1 MAHNRGGGDSAAIKR
16 RPRAIALIAAAAL
29 AGAMFAS
36 PAAAQISAVSIA
48 DGVHAGEIAVPVNKS
63 QVIRSDRPYAR
74 ALIGN
79 PEIADILPLSNSS
92 LYVLGKKAGT
102 TSLTLYDRASNLIA
116 VVDVVVGPDV
126 ISLKRQLSELIAGDQ
141 LGARISN
148 DSIILEGIVASGPA
162 ADRAVQLAET
172 YAPGKVVNLLSI
184 GASQQVMLEV
194 RFSEVKRSA
203 LKDIGFSFFVGND
216 SGSLNGVVGGG
227 ASLIPGGGTT
237 TTTTVV
243 DGVTTT
249 VESPNGQ
256 ELRLGS
262 IFDSFGILTKTFG
275 AFGLNFDAALNALE
289 RKGAI
294 TTLAEPT
301 LVALSGE
308 TANFLAGGEFPVPV
322 LQDGGGGGDG
332 GGSTGITIEWKPFG
346 VSLAFTPTVLADG
359 VINMIVEPEVSSIDP
374 TASIV
379 VNNLRIPG
387 LQTRRARTVVELR
400 DGESFAIAGLLRTD
414 FQDTVR
420 QFPIL
425 GSIPIIGMLF
435 KSTNFQRDETELVIT
450 VTPRLVRPV
459 PANRLALPTDRAGP
473 PNEADLFLFGRTD
486 TGVPQGPGAT
496 GVPPAAP
503 PAPISTAPATPGGSA
518 ALKPIGLEKEY
529 GHVL

>member
-1 MAHNRGGGDSAAIKR
+1 MAGNLAGGGMTAGYKR
-16 RPRAIALIAAAAL
+16 GPRAILVIAAAFL
-29 AGAMFAS
+29 AGAAVAA
-36 PAAAQISAVSIA
+36 PAQAQVSAISVA
-48 DGVHAGEIAVPVNKS
+48 DGIHAGEVAVPVNKS
-63 QVIRSDRPYAR
+63 QVIRSDRNFTKAMV
-74 ALIGN
+74 GN

-102 TSLTLYDRASNLIA
+102 TSLSLYGPGNRLIA

-126 ISLKRQLSELIAGDQ
+126 ISLKRQLSSSIGENV
-141 LGARISN
+141 GARISN
-148 DSIILEGIVASGPA
+148 DAVVLEGIVSSAVA

-184 GASQQVMLEV
+184 GSSQQVMLEV

-203 LKDIGFSFFVGND
+203 LKDIGFGFFVNND
-216 SGSLNGVVGGG
+216 SGTLNGVSGGG
-227 ASLIPGGGTT
+227 ASLTPDANGNGT
-237 TTTTVV
+237 
-243 DGVTTT
+243 
-249 VESPNGQ
+249 
-256 ELRLGS
+256 LRLGS
-262 IFDSFGILTKTFG
+262 IVDSFGIITKTFG

-289 RKGAI
+289 KKGAI

-308 TANFLAGGEFPVPV
+308 SANFLAGGEFPVPV
-322 LQDGGGGGDG
+322 VQNSGNGGAN
-332 GGSTGITIEWKPFG
+332 SAISIEWKPFG

-359 VINMIVEPEVSSIDP
+359 VINMVVEPEVSSIDQS
-374 TASIV
+374 ASIV
-379 VNNLRIPG
+379 VDNLRIPG
-387 LQTRRARTVVELR
+387 LQTRRAKTTVELH
-400 DGESFAIAGLLRTD
+400 DGESFALAGLLRTD

-459 PANRLALPTDRAGP
+459 PAYALKVPTDRVSP
-473 PNEADLFLFGRTD
+473 PNELDLFGASRTD
-486 TGVPQGPGAT
+486 TGVPSGPGAT
-496 GVPPAAP
+496 GIPPADTRVRVVP
-503 PAPISTAPATPGGSA
+503 VPAPAPAQPGGMA
-518 ALKPIGLEKEY
+518 AAKPTGFQKEY

>member
-1 MAHNRGGGDSAAIKR
+1 MALNRGRGHKAAVKP
-16 RPRAIALIAAAAL
+16 RPLAIFCVAAAVSAIAAMPAPAL
-29 AGAMFAS
+29 A
-36 PAAAQISAVSIA
+36 QVSAVSVA
-48 DGVHAGEIAVPVNKS
+48 DNIHAGEIAVPVNKS
-63 QVIRSDRPYAR
+63 QVIRSDRAYAR

-79 PEIADILPLSNSS
+79 PEIADVLPLSNTS
-92 LYVLGKKAGT
+92 LYLLGKKAGT
-102 TSLTLYDRASNLIA
+102 TSLTLYDRGSNLIA

-126 ISLKRQLSELIAGDQ
+126 ISLRRQLSESIGGQ
-141 LGARISN
+141 TGARISN
-148 DSIILEGIVASGPA
+148 DSIVLEGIVSSSVA

-184 GASQQVMLEV
+184 GSSQQVMLEV

-203 LKDIGFSFFVGND
+203 LKDIGFGFFVSND
-216 SGSLNGVVGGG
+216 SGSLLGAVGGG
-227 ASLIPGGGTT
+227 ASLTPGVGTT
-237 TTTTVV
+237 TTTTTV

-249 VESPNGQ
+249 VETDNPPN
-256 ELRLGS
+256 LRLGS
-262 IFDSFGILTKTFG
+262 IIDSFGILTKTFG

-322 LQDGGGGGDG
+322 LQNNDGGGD
-332 GGSTGITIEWKPFG
+332 GITIEWKPFG

-359 VINMIVEPEVSSIDP
+359 VINMIVEPEVSSIDQS
-374 TASIV
+374 ASIV

-387 LQTRRARTVVELR
+387 LQTRRAKTVVELR
-400 DGESFAIAGLLRTD
+400 DGESFALAGLLRTD
-414 FQDTVR
+414 FQDTIR

-425 GSIPIIGMLF
+425 GSIPVIGMLF

-459 PANRLALPTDRAGP
+459 PAHALKVPTDRAGP
-473 PNEADLFLFGRTD
+473 PTEADLFLMGRTD
-486 TGVPQGPGAT
+486 TGVPSGPGAI
-496 GVPPAAP
+496 GQPPVPAPAPVVVQPP
-503 PAPISTAPATPGGSA
+503 PAPAGGSGGSA
-518 ALKPIGLEKEY
+518 AVQPMGFEKEY
-529 GHVL
+529 GHVF

>member
-1 MAHNRGGGDSAAIKR
+1 MARNRGGGRSAAVKR
-16 RPRAIALIAAAAL
+16 RPLAIACIAAAVL
-29 AGAMFAS
+29 AGTALS
-36 PAAAQISAVSIA
+36 CPAAAQVSAVSIA

-79 PEIADILPLSNSS
+79 PEVADVLPLSNTS

-102 TSLTLYDRASNLIA
+102 TSLTLYDRGSNLIA

-126 ISLKRQLSELIAGDQ
+126 ISLKRQLSSSIGDNV
-141 LGARISN
+141 GARISN
-148 DSIILEGIVASGPA
+148 DSVVLEGIVSSAVA

-184 GASQQVMLEV
+184 GSSQQVMLEV

-203 LKDIGFSFFVGND
+203 LKDIGFGFFVSND
-216 SGSLNGVVGGG
+216 SGSLQGAVGGG
-227 ASLIPGGGTT
+227 ASLIPDLDE
-237 TTTTVV
+237 
-243 DGVTTT
+243 DGNLTGN
-249 VESPNGQ
+249 SQ
-256 ELRLGS
+256 LRLGS
-262 IFDSFGILTKTFG
+262 IIDSFGIITKQFG

-322 LQDGGGGGDG
+322 LQSAGSTS
-332 GGSTGITIEWKPFG
+332 GSTGITVEWKPFG

-387 LQTRRARTVVELR
+387 LNTRRAKTVVELR
-400 DGESFAIAGLLRTD
+400 DGESFALAGLLRTD

-459 PANRLALPTDRAGP
+459 PANRIAVPTDRVSA
-473 PNEADLFLFGRTD
+473 PNEAELFLMGRTD
-486 TGVPQGPGAT
+486 TGVPNGPGAI
-496 GVPPAAP
+496 GVPPAPAPQPQVVIP
-503 PAPISTAPATPGGSA
+503 PAQPGGMA
-518 ALKPIGLEKEY
+518 AAKPIGFEKEY
-529 GHVL
+529 GHVF

>member
-1 MAHNRGGGDSAAIKR
+1 MARHRGGGQGAAVKR
-16 RPRAIALIAAAAL
+16 RPLAIACIAAAVLTGTAFS
-29 AGAMFAS
+29 A
-36 PAAAQISAVSIA
+36 PAAAQVGSISVA
-48 DGVHAGEIAVPVNKS
+48 DGVHAGEVAVPVNKS

-79 PEIADILPLSNSS
+79 PEIADVLPLSNTS

-102 TSLTLYDRASNLIA
+102 TSLTLYDRGSNLIA

-126 ISLKRQLSELIAGDQ
+126 ISLKRQLSGSIGDGV
-141 LGARISN
+141 GARISN
-148 DSIILEGIVASGPA
+148 DSIVLEGIVSSAVA

-184 GASQQVMLEV
+184 GSSQQVMLEV

-203 LKDIGFSFFVGND
+203 LKDIGFGFFVNND
-216 SGSLNGVVGGG
+216 SGSFQGAIGGG
-227 ASLIPGGGTT
+227 ASLTPGE
-237 TTTTVV
+237 
-243 DGVTTT
+243 DGEGVL
-249 VESPNGQ
+249 S
-256 ELRLGS
+256 LGS
-262 IFDSFGILTKTFG
+262 IADSFGILTKRFG
-275 AFGLNFDAALNALE
+275 AFGLDFDAALNALE

-322 LQDGGGGGDG
+322 LQRGGDDDGGN
-332 GGSTGITIEWKPFG
+332 GITVEWKPFG

-374 TASIV
+374 TNVIV
-379 VNNLRIPG
+379 SNNLRIPG
-387 LQTRRARTVVELR
+387 LLTRRAKTVVELR
-400 DGESFAIAGLLRTD
+400 DGESFAMAGLLRTD

-435 KSTNFQRDETELVIT
+435 KSTNFQREETELVIV

-459 PANRLALPTDRAGP
+459 PAGRLALPTDRVSA
-473 PNEADLFLFGRTD
+473 PNEAELFLLGRTD
-486 TGVPQGPGAT
+486 TGVPAGPGSIGIPPVPAPQPQVV
-496 GVPPAAP
+496 VPPQ
-503 PAPISTAPATPGGSA
+503 PGGMA
-518 ALKPIGLEKEY
+518 ATQPIGFEKEY